1 MQGMLTD
8 AECCILAVY
17 CFDHVVVSCTVCR
30 RDYEF
35 VDVPSLGQH
44 YCYCPSCCL
53 DLVDEA
59 RLHILSC
66 PEIAAANR
74 GLIERSGEM
83 KKKSEMLMLSSTVL
97 AAESEAL
104 VQRALETMRRSH
116 RPSGRPDG

>member
-1 MQGMLTD
+1 MLTD
-8 AECCILAVY
+8 AECRILAVY
-17 CFDHVVVSCTVCR
+17 CFDHVIVSCPVCH

-44 YCYCPSCCL
+44 YCYCPSCGL

-59 RLHILSC
+59 RLHLLSC
-66 PEIAAANR
+66 PEIRAALH
-74 GLIERSGEM
+74 GLVEHSREM

-104 VQRALETMRRSH
+104 VQRVRETMRGSR
-116 RPSGRPDG
+116 RPSGPVQR